1 MAVMMNLLAR
11 RGALKALTEA
21 RELLENVTPLKTNCG
36 RLCGGACCEADES
49 GENGMLLF
57 PFEDSFYSAP
67 IEGFA
72 FHLVP
77 DDTLFR
83 GGKRLVCEGACPRK
97 HRPLACRLFPLRL
110 RLETDELGEETHA
123 VPELDPRAWCVCPLL
138 EQGGLRAMSDAFIEA
153 ARQAGEALIQNVYM
167 LEALHNEQRLIDE
180 MRRL

>member
-1 MAVMMNLLAR
+1 MAVVMNLIGR
-11 RGALKALTEA
+11 RGAVKALREA
-21 RELLENVTPLKTNCG
+21 RALLENVTPLKSNCG

-57 PFEDSFYSAP
+57 PFEDTFYNAP
-67 IEGFA
+67 IEGFP

-77 DDTLFR
+77 DDTLFE
-83 GGKRLVCEGACPRK
+83 GGRRLVCEGLCPRG

-110 RLETDELGEETHA
+110 RLETDDEQTHA

-138 EQGGLRAMSDAFIEA
+138 EQGGLRAMSGAFIEA
-153 ARQAGEALIQNVYM
+153 VGQAGEILVQNVYM
-167 LEALHNEQRLIDE
+167 LEALSNEQRLIDE